1 MTEKLIICAVS
12 VILGILLG
20 NGAVFFFNKMPGKW
34 LTDYGEE
41 PSEELLHPSH
51 QRIKSTPWKYV
62 FTGFFIC
69 LGIYLGIGDPYYA
82 IPSVFMM
89 WLLIEMS
96 IADILYMIVPDQLIL
111 LLILCAFGF
120 IPYQSGIKYMVFGL
134 AAGFSIEFIVYL
146 LSRLIYKKPMV
157 GGADIKLFAAL
168 GLIFGIWGILEVFAL
183 TTFISAGHFIYL
195 MIRKKATLKD
205 QRPIVPY
212 IAISSFI
219 IIAIQNPLL

>member
-1 MTEKLIICAVS
+1 MTEKLIICAIAI
-12 VILGILLG
+12 ILGILLG

-41 PSEELLHPSH
+41 PSSELLNPTH
-51 QRIKSTPWKYV
+51 QRVKSTPWKYV
-62 FTGFFIC
+62 FTGFFLC
-69 LGIYLGIGDPYYA
+69 LGIYLGVGDPYYA
-82 IPSVFMM
+82 VPSLFMM

-111 LLILCAFGF
+111 LLVICAFGY
-120 IPYQSGIKYMVFGL
+120 IPYHPDIKYMALGL
-134 AAGFSIEFIVYL
+134 IAGFGVEFVIYL
-146 LSRLIYKKPMV
+146 ISKLVYKKPMI
-157 GGADIKLFAAL
+157 GGADIKLFSVL
-168 GLIFGIWGILEVFAL
+168 GLIFGLWGILEVFVL

-212 IAISSFI
+212 IAISSLV
-219 IIAIQNPLL
+219 LLILHVWQ